1 MTKEVTQ
8 EVTKAVTEQ
17 TTETTREVTQGG
29 TSTHEVKMLLQDPQV
44 LVMSVSKDVE
54 ALTAS
59 VKDSIAL
66 FRENQTL
73 LNHLLAD
80 MQEHTALDRHI
91 HAEFAALQGDI
102 NGTQDR
108 PGVKTRLHDVEGK
121 MANIWKVLWSVIAT
135 AITSAAAYMIANF
148 K

>member
-1 MTKEVTQ
+1 MVESDPK
-8 EVTKAVTEQ
+8 
-17 TTETTREVTQGG
+17 
-29 TSTHEVKMLLQDPQV
+29 LLI
-44 LVMSVSKDVE
+44 LTVSKDLE
-54 ALTAS
+54 SLTAS

-66 FRENQTL
+66 FRENQSL

-80 MQEHTALDRHI
+80 MQEHTALDKHI

-135 AITSAAAYMIANF
+135 AVTSAAAYMVANF